1 MSVDQKELA
10 GRLSKP
16 VDRRPMPDWFILDG
30 LRNEPIEFVGSGFS
44 LQLQPDRSVEVI
56 KTPVLKE
63 ASASRSS
70 QFLAKAR
77 KLLLFSL
84 YSS

>member
-16 VDRRPMPDWFILDG
+16 VDRRPMEDWFILDG
-30 LRNEPIEFVGSGFS
+30 LRNDSIEFLGTGFS
-44 LQLQPDRSVEVI
+44 LQLQPHRSVEVI

-63 ASASRSS
+63 APASRSS
-70 QFLAKAR
+70 QFLAKTR
-77 KLLLFSL
+77 RLLMFSF
-84 YSS
+84 YTS